1 MIRKFKIL
9 LLIIFFAPSC
19 GFTPIYS
26 SKNIENIENIS
37 IEQLGFN
44 GDRTLNNYLRS
55 NLNRYKKRDSEK
67 KIFLEVD
74 TNYQKNIL
82 SKDATG
88 KIYEYQLVAEVIF
101 TINQDKKKI
110 IFTHKRN
117 MKNMEDKSDER
128 NYEVS
133 TKQSF
138 ANLIT
143 QELITKLA
151 EM

>member
-1 MIRKFKIL
+1 MIRSFKIL
-9 LLIIFFAPSC
+9 LLIIFFVPSC

-26 SKNIENIENIS
+26 NKNIGNMS
-37 IEQLGFN
+37 IEQLDFN

-55 NLNRYKKRDSEK
+55 NLNRYKNKDSEK

-101 TINQDKKKI
+101 TINQNKKKL
-110 IFTHKRN
+110 IFTHKKN

-128 NYEVS
+128 NYEIS

-143 QELITKLA
+143 EELIIKLA

>member
-1 MIRKFKIL
+1 MIKKIKIL
-9 LLIIFFAPSC
+9 LLIVFFIPSC

-26 SKNIENIENIS
+26 NKNIGNIS

-55 NLNRYKKRDSEK
+55 NLNRYKNRDSEK

-101 TINQDKKKI
+101 TINQNKKKL

-117 MKNMEDKSDER
+117 MKNMEDKTDER
-128 NYEVS
+128 NYEAS

>member
-26 SKNIENIENIS
+26 SKNIENIS

-101 TINQDKKKI
+101 TINQDKKKL

>member
-26 SKNIENIENIS
+26 SKNIKNIS

-101 TINQDKKKI
+101 TINQDKKKL

-133 TKQSF
+133 TKQTF

-143 QELITKLA
+143 RELMNKLA
-151 EM
+151 EMQ

>member
-26 SKNIENIENIS
+26 SKNIENIS

-101 TINQDKKKI
+101 IINQDKKKL

>member
-26 SKNIENIENIS
+26 SKNIKNIS

-101 TINQDKKKI
+101 TINQDKKKL

-128 NYEVS
+128 NYEIS

-143 QELITKLA
+143 QELIIKLA

>member
-1 MIRKFKIL
+1 M
-9 LLIIFFAPSC
+9 
-19 GFTPIYS
+19 YS
-26 SKNIENIENIS
+26 NKNIGNFS
-37 IEQLGFN
+37 IEKLNFN

-101 TINQDKKKI
+101 TINQDKKKL

>member
-1 MIRKFKIL
+1 M
-9 LLIIFFAPSC
+9 
-19 GFTPIYS
+19 YS
-26 SKNIENIENIS
+26 NKNIGNFS
-37 IEQLGFN
+37 IEKLNFN

-55 NLNRYKKRDSEK
+55 NLNKYKNEDSEK

-74 TNYQKNIL
+74 TNYQKNVL
-82 SKDATG
+82 SRDATG
-88 KIYEYQLVAEVIF
+88 KIFEYQLVAEVIF
-101 TINQDKKKI
+101 TIEQKKQKL

-133 TKQSF
+133 TKQTF

-143 QELITKLA
+143 RELMNKLA
-151 EM
+151 EMQ

>member
-26 SKNIENIENIS
+26 SKNIENIS

>member
-26 SKNIENIENIS
+26 SKNIKNIS

-101 TINQDKKKI
+101 TINQDKKKL

>member
-26 SKNIENIENIS
+26 SKNIENIS

-74 TNYQKNIL
+74 TNYQKNVL
-82 SKDATG
+82 SRDATG
-88 KIYEYQLVAEVIF
+88 KIFEYQLVAEVIF
-101 TINQDKKKI
+101 TIEQKKQKL

>member
-26 SKNIENIENIS
+26 SKNIENIS

-88 KIYEYQLVAEVIF
+88 KIYKYQLVAEVIF
-101 TINQDKKKI
+101 TINPDKKKL

>member
-26 SKNIENIENIS
+26 SKNIENIS

-44 GDRTLNNYLRS
+44 GDRTLNTYLRY

-101 TINQDKKKI
+101 TINQDKKKL

>member
-26 SKNIENIENIS
+26 SKNIENIS

-101 TINQDKKKI
+101 TINQDKKKL

-133 TKQSF
+133 TKQTF

-143 QELITKLA
+143 RELMNKLA
-151 EM
+151 EMQ

>member
-1 MIRKFKIL
+1 MLKKNIIIL
-9 LLIIFFAPSC
+9 SLILFLANC

-26 SKNIENIENIS
+26 SKNIKNIS

-101 TINQDKKKI
+101 TINQDKKKL

>member
-1 MIRKFKIL
+1 M
-9 LLIIFFAPSC
+9 
-19 GFTPIYS
+19 
-26 SKNIENIENIS
+26 S
-37 IEQLGFN
+37 IEQLDFN

-55 NLNRYKKRDSEK
+55 NLNRYKNKDSEK

-101 TINQDKKKI
+101 TINQNKKKL
-110 IFTHKRN
+110 IFTHKKN

-128 NYEVS
+128 NYEIS

-143 QELITKLA
+143 EELIIKLA

>member
-19 GFTPIYS
+19 GFTPIYLN
-26 SKNIENIENIS
+26 KNIGNIS

-55 NLNRYKKRDSEK
+55 NLNRYKNRDSEK

-101 TINQDKKKI
+101 TINQNKKKL

-117 MKNMEDKSDER
+117 MKNMEDKTDER
-128 NYEVS
+128 NYEAS

>member
-1 MIRKFKIL
+1 MIRKIKIL
-9 LLIIFFAPSC
+9 LLIVCFIPSC
-19 GFTPIYS
+19 GFTPMYS
-26 SKNIENIENIS
+26 NKNIGNFS
-37 IEQLGFN
+37 IEKLNFN

-55 NLNRYKKRDSEK
+55 NLNKYKNEDSEK

-74 TNYQKNIL
+74 TNYQKNVL
-82 SKDATG
+82 SRDATG
-88 KIYEYQLVAEVIF
+88 KIFEYQLVAEVIF
-101 TINQDKKKI
+101 TMEQKKQKL

-133 TKQSF
+133 TKQTF

-143 QELITKLA
+143 RELMNKLA
-151 EM
+151 EMQ

>member
-26 SKNIENIENIS
+26 NKNIGNIS

-55 NLNRYKKRDSEK
+55 NLNRYKNRDSEK

-101 TINQDKKKI
+101 TINQNKKKL

-117 MKNMEDKSDER
+117 MKNMEDKTDER
-128 NYEVS
+128 NYEAS

>member
-1 MIRKFKIL
+1 MLYTQLWIYTNVFK
-9 LLIIFFAPSC
+9 
-19 GFTPIYS
+19 
-26 SKNIENIENIS
+26 KNIGNFS
-37 IEQLGFN
+37 IEKLNFN

-55 NLNRYKKRDSEK
+55 NLNKYKNEDSEK

-74 TNYQKNIL
+74 TNYQKNVL
-82 SKDATG
+82 SRDATG
-88 KIYEYQLVAEVIF
+88 KIFEYQLVAEVIF
-101 TINQDKKKI
+101 TIEQKKQKL

-133 TKQSF
+133 TKQTF

-143 QELITKLA
+143 RELMNKLA
-151 EM
+151 EMQ